1 MLKSILVFVFVMHAF
16 YTLRWGKIAQESKLS
31 RSLPVKNAK
40 VCCFWVSD
48 LPINTNKRFMLAKV
62 SHPQVLQSSVN
73 C

>member
-1 MLKSILVFVFVMHAF
+1 MHAF

-62 SHPQVLQSSVN
+62 RVIHKYYKVVLTVN
-73 C
+73 V